1 MSECCSDKNEG
12 LFYSVFW
19 IFNMGSLVVGNLI
32 AALVIEHVSESTF
45 YYILTVICFV
55 TIAWFTLLPKPK
67 IIIKE
72 KENENEISFEEEEI

>member
-32 AALVIEHVSESTF
+32 AALVIEHV
-45 YYILTVICFV
+45 
-55 TIAWFTLLPKPK
+55 
-67 IIIKE
+67 
-72 KENENEISFEEEEI
+72 